1 MDSQNRTH
9 YHENRPHTI
18 AQRRARTTTARG
30 TGVFSAKQD
39 NSSPNGHTSRLLGMG
54 AHVRLDGMIE
64 AIRAQD
70 KVPDLFEQSK
80 LALDN
85 TAEAKAIKPL
95 YLAGYTARQI
105 SKQTGIDSLHRIKY
119 VIRNCNWKRQL
130 GTR

>member
-1 MDSQNRTH
+1 
-9 YHENRPHTI
+9 
-18 AQRRARTTTARG
+18 
-30 TGVFSAKQD
+30 
-39 NSSPNGHTSRLLGMG
+39 MG
-54 AHVRLDGMIE
+54 AYVRLNGMME
-64 AIRAQD
+64 AIRAQN
-70 KVPDLFEQSK
+70 KVHDLFEQSK

>member
-1 MDSQNRTH
+1 
-9 YHENRPHTI
+9 
-18 AQRRARTTTARG
+18 
-30 TGVFSAKQD
+30 
-39 NSSPNGHTSRLLGMG
+39 
-54 AHVRLDGMIE
+54 MIE

-70 KVPDLFEQSK
+70 KVHDLFEQSK

-105 SKQTGIDSLHRIKY
+105 SKRTGIDSLHRIKHI
-119 VIRNCNWKRQL
+119 IRNCNWKRQL

>member
-1 MDSQNRTH
+1 
-9 YHENRPHTI
+9 
-18 AQRRARTTTARG
+18 
-30 TGVFSAKQD
+30 
-39 NSSPNGHTSRLLGMG
+39 
-54 AHVRLDGMIE
+54 MIE

-70 KVPDLFEQSK
+70 KVHDLFEQSK

-105 SKQTGIDSLHRIKY
+105 SNQTGIDSLHRIKHI
-119 VIRNCNWKRQL
+119 IRNCNWKRQS

>member
-9 YHENRPHTI
+9 YNENRPHNI
-18 AQRRARTTTARG
+18 AQRRARTTTARRAS
-30 TGVFSAKQD
+30 VLSAKQGD
-39 NSSPNGHTSRLLGMG
+39 SSPNGHTSRLLGMG